1 MNRRQRTITAV
12 LWIGVAA
19 VMAITLEPTIPTDLA
34 GVARLFVVVLALGLA
49 GVYLFDPW
57 GLISRTHQVG
67 KSGEP

>member
-12 LWIGVAA
+12 LWISVAG
-19 VMAITLEPTIPTDLA
+19 VMAITLEPSVPTDLA
-34 GVARLFVVVLALGLA
+34 EAARVFVVVLALGLA